1 MDREAL
7 QATVHGVAKSWTR
20 LSTHARK
27 YKQVYFFK
35 QRNERYVGG
44 NQKMKCESRLCRTH
58 LKIPEE
64 DKTIDQIIKL

>member
-1 MDREAL
+1 MDRESWRAI
-7 QATVHGVAKSWTR
+7 VCGVTESDTIE
-20 LSTHARK
+20 HARK